1 MPVGRGAGVQNST
14 HFYTTNSKIPLENS
28 GGFAKAIYV
37 ATARM
42 NVNIIAPPDRTPP
55 KAPKKF
61 TVQGLTANAEP

>member
-28 GGFAKAIYV
+28 GGFTKAIYE

-42 NVNIIAPPDRTPP
+42 NVNVIAPPDMAAP
-55 KAPKKF
+55 KA
-61 TVQGLTANAEP
+61 